1 MRDWGSAGGAK
12 GGPRGKRKK
21 SQGKKKMALA
31 VQSQVNSSISPAA
44 DGSNGQETT
53 AENKAP
59 RCSAGPARLART
71 RPLPDAGRRGRKEKG
86 FLFPASL
93 PWGGQDTK
101 SKSLVE
107 GAKSLCREMGGSS
120 KAEVE
125 LTSGFWKLR
134 PRPARKNARNAVA
147 GGRGAAQQGAPDHP
161 PQHPPPGLLN
171 RRPAHRASWQ
181 VQRAVGP
188 FSPAS
193 GRLNDPL
200 VGV

>member
-1 MRDWGSAGGAK
+1 
-12 GGPRGKRKK
+12 
-21 SQGKKKMALA
+21 MALA